1 MMASMLI
8 IFGTRYYFRTT
19 GTGTFQCPKCQG
31 SQPYRH
37 RKGRRFVHVFYI
49 PLIPISAAAEHVR
62 CDGCKTRYKTS
73 VLAQPT
79 TV

>member
-1 MMASMLI
+1 MVYMLI

-19 GTGTFQCPKCQG
+19 ATGTFLCPTCQA

-37 RKGRRFVHVFYI
+37 RKGRRFIHVFYI
-49 PLIPISAAAEHVR
+49 PLIPISAAAEHLR
-62 CDGCKTRYKTS
+62 CDRCKTRFQPS